1 MDLEQAAEE
10 LYGIDPAT
18 FVARRTEL
26 VKQARAAKD
35 RPLATAIGALRRP
48 TVSAWYLNLAARA
61 PLPELGELLQLGAEM
76 REAQARLDMAAVAG
90 MTGRRRELE
99 QAVLTGLTRLLET
112 RGVTASA
119 ASLAEVQSTLTAA
132 VADPRAEQV
141 VTSGCLA
148 RPLVYAGF
156 GEVDLTGALGAE
168 LDLRTRQ
175 VAEDRAPAA
184 AATPAASAAT
194 GGETPAD
201 EDAPAALPSGE
212 GRPHLRV
219 VPGPAD
225 EPVAKEAPPAAP
237 VPDQGAPAE
246 PAPDEPAEPVRVTA
260 PVAEEPEPPVPADD
274 DLDDEEAAALAALEA
289 AQKALAAAKAK
300 KQRASAAKVVADL
313 REQLLGAST
322 ARVEA
327 EQQVERLSAE
337 LAAAQQRLEQAQ
349 AAEAELADRL
359 VAAEEQLG

>member
-148 RPLVYAGF
+148 RALVYAGF

-175 VAEDRAPAA
+175 AAEDRAQAA
-184 AATPAASAAT
+184 AA
-194 GGETPAD
+194 TPAD

-212 GRPHLRV
+212 GRPHQGGTSDR
-219 VPGPAD
+219 PGPRPGSTGRAGPRRAGRARTGD
-225 EPVAKEAPPAAP
+225 CAGRR
-237 VPDQGAPAE
+237 GAE
-246 PAPDEPAEPVRVTA
+246 TTRT
-260 PVAEEPEPPVPADD
+260 
-274 DLDDEEAAALAALEA
+274 
-289 AQKALAAAKAK
+289 
-300 KQRASAAKVVADL
+300 
-313 REQLLGAST
+313 G
-322 ARVEA
+322 
-327 EQQVERLSAE
+327 
-337 LAAAQQRLEQAQ
+337 
-349 AAEAELADRL
+349 
-359 VAAEEQLG
+359 